1 MQRQSTTTDH
11 FSQHRRARILY
22 EHAESMEKVRLWL
35 SGDIIR
41 TLGSI
46 TVTRFSS
53 MGKDTRWPWMI
64 NLFPAHFLGN
74 EKIKIAEQGGG
85 SNSSWPWDLMGVI
98 RFWDREECLSVFQ
111 GRMITDWSSGWCE
124 SIWKESD
131 LSSVRGEIILSISNE
146 FIPGL
151 PFSSIF
157 NNEWDIV
164 EK

>member
-1 MQRQSTTTDH
+1 
-11 FSQHRRARILY
+11 
-22 EHAESMEKVRLWL
+22 
-35 SGDIIR
+35 
-41 TLGSI
+41 
-46 TVTRFSS
+46 
-53 MGKDTRWPWMI
+53 MI

-85 SNSSWPWDLMGVI
+85 SNSSWPWDLTGVT

-146 FIPGL
+146 YIYLVFLFRAFLTTNEISWKSRNARYSSYSQFLLFLSCLLRTSNWKKIIRINLLNFIKDITDITSRKIL
-151 PFSSIF
+151 FFKFYF
-157 NNEWDIV
+157 NWN
-164 EK
+164 